1 MKMKNN
7 KILSRLLALSAVLVL
22 VSALAIPC
30 FADAP
35 AATAETSLSPEA
47 EEFFNS
53 WSAYTYITDINL
65 RDLIGDQI
73 FDYKAVSLTKLS
85 NASAI
90 RISAVPQLDIAADY
104 YIKTPAS
111 HIIYSS
117 TGSDISVWYDE
128 GGSYDLYL
136 TFPTDGGD
144 LNLTFTVNVDGTF
157 NLYGVRFNNQ
167 SYEGTSFSEFVIF
180 LGFDGEA
187 HAMNDLSALLGG
199 FEGSVAY
206 PAAFYDGYTANSGSD
221 GGSFVPT
228 AKTGMFGQLYYI
240 LKDAI
245 YGENAVIGTTQDF
258 ILSEIATITVYAFVL
273 MPLLIGV
280 VFFVR
285 IFRG

>member
-1 MKMKNN
+1 MKMKTN

-22 VSALAIPC
+22 VAALALPC

-53 WSAYTYITDINL
+53 WFAYAYITDINL

-85 NASAI
+85 DVAAI
-90 RISAVPQLDIAADY
+90 PISAVPTIDMAADY

-111 HIIYSS
+111 QTIYSS
-117 TGSDISVWYDE
+117 TGSDISIWYDE
-128 GGSYDLYL
+128 GGSSDLTL
-136 TFPTDGGD
+136 TFPTNGGD
-144 LNLTFTVNVDGTF
+144 LALGFTYNFDGTF
-157 NLYGVRFNNQ
+157 NLYVVRFNNQ
-167 SYEGTSFSEFVIF
+167 VYTGTSISEFVIF
-180 LGFDGEA
+180 LGFDGEV

-199 FEGSVAY
+199 VGGSVAY
-206 PAAFYDGYTANSGSD
+206 PAAFYDGYTANSGSG